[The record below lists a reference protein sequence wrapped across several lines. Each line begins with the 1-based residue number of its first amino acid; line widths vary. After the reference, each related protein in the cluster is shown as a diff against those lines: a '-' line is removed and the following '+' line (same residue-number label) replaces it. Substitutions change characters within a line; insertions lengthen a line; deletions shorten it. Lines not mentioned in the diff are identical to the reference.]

1 MNKYFLAFLLC
12 PGSLLAQSSSPGTSA
27 SLLLTH
33 VTVIDATGTPA
44 KPDMTVHVR
53 NHRIVAVRPSSA
65 MAPPKDA
72 VVVNASGKYLIPGL
86 WDMHVHT
93 GRRDT
98 FLPLYIANGVTG
110 VRDMGGDLE
119 EPTGDLSSRYV
130 QLRLW
135 REAIERGSL
144 VGPRFVSAGF
154 LIDGYP
160 WPGNVSVA
168 NAEEGRQ
175 AVDVLKQIGVDFI
188 KVKSALSKEAYLAIA
203 DESRRQRIVF
213 AGHVP
218 DAVRAANA
226 SDAGQKSIEHL
237 TGVSLGCSR
246 EESQLME
253 ELATAI
259 EARDRVRYGRATA
272 RVTETF
278 DTKAAAALFSKF
290 AKNQTWQVPTLVEL
304 KANAL
309 GSSVSAAGQTPGSPD
324 PHWRF
329 LPAPLR
335 ERWSKEQRPGD
346 SEAGQKLFATEIS
359 LAKQMH
365 EAGVPFMTGTDS
377 ANPFVLP
384 GYSLHEELKLF
395 VIAGFSPMEALQAAT
410 INPAR
415 YLGKAEDLGTIE
427 TGKFADFVLLDAN
440 PLENIS
446 NTQRI
451 WAVVANGRYL
461 SRSDLDAML
470 AGVERTAN

>member
-1 MNKYFLAFLLC
+1 MNKCILAFLLL
-12 PGSLLAQSSSPGTSA
+12 PRLLLAQSPSPEPTA

-33 VTVIDATGTPA
+33 VTVIDATGAPA
-44 KPDMTVHVR
+44 KLDMTVHVR
-53 NHRIVAVRPSSA
+53 DHRIVAVRPSSA
-65 MAPPKDA
+65 TAPLEDA

-93 GRRDT
+93 VRRNI

-119 EPTGDLSSRYV
+119 EPTGDLSARYI

-135 REAIERGSL
+135 REAIERGLL
-144 VGPRFVSAGF
+144 VGPRFVIAGF

-160 WPGNVSVA
+160 WPGNVSA
-168 NAEEGRQ
+168 QSAEEGRQ
-175 AVDVLKQIGVDFI
+175 AVDVLKQVGVDFI
-188 KVKSALSKEAYLAIA
+188 KVKSSLSKDAYLAIA
-203 DESRRQRIVF
+203 NESRRRHIDF

-218 DAVRAANA
+218 DAVRATEA

-237 TGVSLGCSR
+237 TGVSLACSP
-246 EESQLME
+246 EESQIRE
-253 ELATAI
+253 ELAMAI
-259 EARDRVRYGRATA
+259 GARDRDRHGRANA
-272 RVTETF
+272 RVSETF
-278 DTKAAAALFSKF
+278 DTKTATALFARF

-309 GSSVSAAGQTPGSPD
+309 GNSDAGHPSGTSD

-329 LPAPLR
+329 LPASLR

-359 LAKQMH
+359 LVRQMH
-365 EAGVPFMTGTDS
+365 EAGVPFLTGTDT

-384 GYSLHEELKLF
+384 GYSLHEELRLF
-395 VIAGFSPMEALQAAT
+395 VSAGFSPMEALQAAT
-410 INPAR
+410 VNPAH
-415 YLGKAEDLGTIE
+415 YLGKTADLGTIE
-427 TGKFADFVLLDAN
+427 TGKLADFVLLDAN
-440 PLENIS
+440 PLEDIT
-446 NTQRI
+446 NTRRI
-451 WAVVANGRYL
+451 WAVVVNGRYL

-470 AGVERTAN
+470 AGAEKAAN